1 MIIKLVEIFESI
13 GRSRNSRTSYS
24 LREVYVNPNHV
35 VCLREDVSMRKKLE
49 ANLLPENLDLKQQ
62 FTKLSLDRGHSGI
75 DLVVVGPPETIEEKL
90 YNKQLLR
97 G

>member
-13 GRSRNSRTSYS
+13 GRSRNSRSTYS
-24 LREVYVNPNHV
+24 LREVYVNPDHV
-35 VCLREDVSMRKKLE
+35 VCLREDVSMKRKLE

-75 DLVVVGPPETIEEKL
+75 DLEVVGPPEMIEEKL
-90 YNKQLLR
+90 YSKQLLR

>member
-49 ANLLPENLDLKQQ
+49 ANLLPEDLDLKQQ

-90 YNKQLLR
+90 YSKQLLR

>member
-49 ANLLPENLDLKQQ
+49 AKILNEGVDLKQKFTIPKFQ
-62 FTKLSLDRGHSGI
+62 F
-75 DLVVVGPPETIEEKL
+75 
-90 YNKQLLR
+90 
-97 G
+97 